1 MFAINWSILHYSTG
15 LLNTSPQNFGTH
27 VLFCHIKCLGRKKCF
42 YKTQIVMKTKVCWSN
57 EFQISLPYCSN
68 TDNHIVLKYIGK
80 SPQVVSRLTIFFFQ
94 CTILPYTSG
103 DEKPTKGT
111 EYQAAWITFHPVTH
125 PIQGLQLPKLSGIN
139 DNENKQRLF
148 YGQVGKNYE
157 CKANSRVPFKSITE
171 KCSVLNPLMPQVSAQ
186 CTLQKTNNLNG
197 HPLLHTRSDDEFKW
211 CSFLSALHCAT
222 TRVTFWQWRVNSASC
237 HDGTWINVGKRAIY
251 SSSRHQPVLNC
262 QLQDLD
268 ALNLV
273 GQPLVST
280 Q

>member
-1 MFAINWSILHYSTG
+1 MPGEEKMLLQDTNCDENKGLLIKWVSDFIAILLQYWQSYSTEVHWKIA
-15 LLNTSPQNFGTH
+15 TS
-27 VLFCHIKCLGRKKCF
+27 
-42 YKTQIVMKTKVCWSN
+42 
-57 EFQISLPYCSN
+57 
-68 TDNHIVLKYIGK
+68 GK
-80 SPQVVSRLTIFFFQ
+80 QVNNFFFQ

-251 SSSRHQPVLNC
+251 SSSRHQPVFNF